1 MPRTAPLP
9 AMTPEE
15 FRLVR
20 GELQNFAGL
29 QFHDEMKY
37 LIERRL
43 APRLGALGLS
53 DFGAYYR
60 YLRYDARARI
70 ELGVAVELVL
80 THETYFFRE
89 VGQLRGFADE
99 VFPAM
104 V

>member
-1 MPRTAPLP
+1 
-9 AMTPEE
+9 
-15 FRLVR
+15 
-20 GELQNFAGL
+20 
-29 QFHDEMKY
+29 MKY

-43 APRLGALGLS
+43 APRLAAIGLS

-70 ELGVAVELVL
+70 ELGIAVELVL

-89 VGQLRGFADE
+89 VGQLHGFADE

-104 V
+104 VSNARSGRSPNRDGSATSR